1 MDIKYKVGT
10 RIFNTEEEAIEYEKN
25 IVDVKSFVLVYYNR
39 EPNGEGFFN
48 LDIFPVI
55 DCDERIRFSSYLNVG
70 NLERLIDATM
80 GKEIPRYLPLSNNH
94 IGKLITSYEIKI
106 TGAKNGTPIVKPKVW
121 QYTKTKIHDPINL
134 SNLSYYQD
142 ASMKMVRVILEPV
155 LSSLVK

>member
-10 RIFNTEEEAIEYEKN
+10 RIFNTEEEAIEYEKS

-55 DCDERIRFSSYLNVG
+55 DCDESVRFSSYLNVG

-94 IGKLITSYEIKI
+94 IGKLITSYEVKI
-106 TGAKNGTPIVKPKVW
+106 TGAKNGFPVEPKVW
-121 QYTKTKIHDPINL
+121 KYTKTKKHDPINL

-142 ASMKMVRVILEPV
+142 ASMKIVRVILEPV